1 MPIRLVTLDC
11 ANTLLRGSWEPVEF
25 ALWSAREAG
34 LCLPSRAGAAYAD
47 LLRRRYPA
55 ILAANR
61 TGDYGAVQAEY
72 VRLGEEWLSGLG
84 VDPGLA
90 PSVVEASEALL
101 TSASSGLFEPFDD
114 TIPFLVDARARGL
127 RLAVVSNWDASLAMV
142 LKAHGIDSL
151 VDEAFA
157 SLVVGAEKPNPAMIH
172 LAVRSAG
179 VGPSETLH
187 IGDDPI
193 DDLGAAENAGVR
205 GLLIDRKSPGCR
217 DGRTISS
224 LQEAFEWIG

>member
-25 ALWSAREAG
+25 ALWAAREAG

-61 TGDYGAVQAEY
+61 TGDYAVVQAEY
-72 VRLGEEWLSGLG
+72 VRLGEEWLLGLG
-84 VDPGLA
+84 VDPSLA
-90 PSVVEASEALL
+90 SSVVEASETLL
-101 TSASSGLFEPFDD
+101 TSIKSGLFEPFED
-114 TIPFLVDARARGL
+114 TVPFLLEARAREL
-127 RLAVVSNWDASLAMV
+127 RLAVVSNWDASLPMV
-142 LKAHGIDSL
+142 LKAHGIDAL

-157 SLVVGAEKPNPAMIH
+157 SLVVGAEKPDPTMIH
-172 LAVRSAG
+172 LAMESAS
-179 VGPSETLH
+179 VKPSETLH
-187 IGDDPI
+187 IGDDPV
-193 DDLGAAENAGVR
+193 DDLGAADNAGVQ
-205 GLLIDRKSPGCR
+205 GLLIDRKSSGHR

-224 LQEAFEWIG
+224 LQEAFQWIG